1 MSVVIE
7 AQHPGPCKACDHGIR
22 PGQQIRM
29 TDKVTPG
36 LGFRPAEWEHVT
48 CPAAPT
54 VCGGCFTEVAR
65 NGACMCGAVG
75 A

>member
-1 MSVVIE
+1 MSLYSIE
-7 AQHPGPCKACDHGIR
+7 AQRPGQCASCDHGIR
-22 PGQQIRM
+22 AGQQIRPRNP
-29 TDKVTPG
+29 DEG
-36 LGFRPAEWEHVT
+36 GYGGGWEHVT

-54 VCGGCFTEVAR
+54 VCPTCFTEVAR